1 MAKTLSA
8 IRHTVRQ
15 FLKDEFV
22 SGTEYDFK
30 DDELDLHIG
39 EVLVEISEKRPRI
52 VRETVVSGGTRE
64 EDISSIED
72 LIGERV
78 EKAEYPVG
86 NNPPDYRDVS
96 FVDDDTVL
104 INIET
109 APTSGQNLYL
119 YCHKVHLLT
128 ESSSTLKSDL
138 EKVLV
143 EGAVAK
149 AALAWCNQMRS
160 QIVPASSRWYQNWAE
175 KQFLIYQNSLRAI
188 TPSKGWEFYP
198 RG

>member
-1 MAKTLSA
+1 MSKTFSA
-8 IRHTVRQ
+8 IRHTARQ
-15 FLKDEFV
+15 FLRDEFKPA
-22 SGTEYDFK
+22 GTDFAN
-30 DDELDLHIG
+30 DELDLHID

-52 VRETVVSGGTRE
+52 VRETVVSSGTRE
-64 EDISSIED
+64 EDITSIED
-72 LIGERV
+72 LIGEKV

-109 APTSGQNLYL
+109 APTLGANVYL
-119 YCHKVHLLT
+119 YCHKVHQLT
-128 ESSSTLKSDL
+128 ESSSTLSPDL
-138 EKVLV
+138 ERVLV
-143 EGAVAK
+143 EGVVAK

-160 QIVPASSRWYQNWAE
+160 QIVPASSRWSQNWANN
-175 KQFLIYQNSLRAI
+175 QYLIYQNSLRGI
-188 TPSKGWEFYP
+188 TRPRVWEFYP